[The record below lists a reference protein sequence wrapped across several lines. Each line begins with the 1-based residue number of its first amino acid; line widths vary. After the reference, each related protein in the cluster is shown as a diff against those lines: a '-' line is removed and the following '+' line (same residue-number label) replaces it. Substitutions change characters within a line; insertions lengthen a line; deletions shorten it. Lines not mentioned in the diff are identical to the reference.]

1 MDNKWSEQTGHVVLS
16 FSSLS
21 LFAKAEEIQKTK
33 TFIWLS
39 GWKSLRMKS
48 KEADNPR
55 IGPQIYIFSLLMVF
69 SKL

>member
-1 MDNKWSEQTGHVVLS
+1 MIRAGGCCGCVLFVLVSICQSSRDSKNENFYLTQWLKVVKSEV
-16 FSSLS
+16 
-21 LFAKAEEIQKTK
+21 
-33 TFIWLS
+33 
-39 GWKSLRMKS
+39 